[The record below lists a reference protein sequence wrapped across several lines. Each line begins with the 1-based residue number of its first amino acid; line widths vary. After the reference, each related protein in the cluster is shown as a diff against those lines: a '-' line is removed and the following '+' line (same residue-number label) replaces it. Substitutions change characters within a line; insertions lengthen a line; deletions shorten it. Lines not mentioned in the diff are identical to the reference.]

1 MRLSHDG
8 TDGDDGMADDRERL
22 VNSLVERGYVESAA
36 VESAM
41 RSVPRERFVPESA
54 RGRVYEDAPLSIGEG
69 QTISAPHM
77 VAMIT
82 ERLSLSEGDET
93 LEIGT
98 GRGYHAAVVAEVVGA
113 DNVYTVEYHEK
124 LAREARENLPDGV
137 TVVTGDGSKGL
148 PAHAP
153 YDRVYLTCAAPE
165 VPDFLDEQ
173 LCDGGRAVL
182 PVQKGGA
189 QRLLTVDKTGGEIKA
204 EEGEP
209 VRFVRLVGDEGF

>member
-1 MRLSHDG
+1 M
-8 TDGDDGMADDRERL
+8 TDYDEDRDAL
-22 VNSLVERGYVESAA
+22 VDSLVERGYVESDA
-36 VESAM
+36 VERAM
-41 RSVPRERFVPESA
+41 RSVRRENFVPDDA
-54 RGRVYEDAPLSIGEG
+54 RGRVYQDAPLPIGEG

-82 ERLSLSEGDET
+82 ERLELSEGDET

-98 GRGYHAAVVAEVVGA
+98 GRGYHAAVVAEIVGPE
-113 DNVYTVEYHEK
+113 NVYTVERQEK

-153 YDRVYLTCAAPE
+153 YDRIYLTCAAPN
-165 VPDFLDEQ
+165 VPDFVDEQ
-173 LCDGGRAVL
+173 LRNDGLAVL
-182 PVQKGGA
+182 PTESGRN
-189 QRLLTVDKTGGEIKA
+189 QRLVTVEKQGGELSF

-209 VRFVRLVGDEGF
+209 VRFVRMYGEEGF

>member
-1 MRLSHDG
+1 MSHDER
-8 TDGDDGMADDRERL
+8 DEDRERL
-22 VNSLVERGYVESAA
+22 VDSLVERGYVQTEA
-36 VESAM
+36 VERAM
-41 RSVPRERFVPESA
+41 RSVPREEFVPEGV
-54 RGRVYEDAPLSIGEG
+54 RGRAYEDAPLSIGEG

-77 VAMIT
+77 VAMVV
-82 ERLSLSEGDET
+82 ELLDLSEGDET
-93 LEIGT
+93 LEVGT
-98 GRGYHAAVVAEVVGA
+98 GRGYHAAVVAEIAGPK
-113 DNVYTVEYHEK
+113 NVYTVEYHQR

-153 YDRVYLTCAAPE
+153 YDRVYLTCAAPD
-165 VPDFLDEQ
+165 VPDFLEGQ

-182 PVQKGGA
+182 PVQ
-189 QRLLTVDKTGGEIKA
+189 TGGVQHLTTVERTDEGLEA

>member
-1 MRLSHDG
+1 MNEE
-8 TDGDDGMADDRERL
+8 DDPAEDRRRL
-22 VNSLVERGYVESAA
+22 VDSLVERGYVESEA
-36 VESAM
+36 VEEAM
-41 RSVPRERFVPESA
+41 RAVPREEFVPESA
-54 RGRVYEDAPLSIGEG
+54 KGRAYEDAPLSIGEG

-82 ERLSLSEGDET
+82 ERLNLSEGDET
-93 LEIGT
+93 LEVGT

-113 DNVYTVEYHEK
+113 GNVYTVEYHEK
-124 LAREARENLPDGV
+124 LACEARENLPDGV

-153 YDRVYLTCAAPE
+153 YDRVYLTCAAPG
-165 VPDFLDEQ
+165 VPDFLDGQ
-173 LCDGGRAVL
+173 LREGGRAVL
-182 PVQKGGA
+182 PVQTGGV
-189 QRLLTVDKTGGEIKA
+189 QHLTTVDRKDGELEV

>member
-1 MRLSHDG
+1 MTRDY
-8 TDGDDGMADDRERL
+8 ADERDSL
-22 VNSLVERGYVESAA
+22 VDSLVERGYVETDA
-36 VESAM
+36 VERAM
-41 RSVPRERFVPESA
+41 RTVPREEFVPEDA
-54 RGRVYEDAPLSIGEG
+54 RGRAYQDAPLSIGEG

-82 ERLSLSEGDET
+82 ERLDATPGDKT

-113 DNVYTVEYHEK
+113 ENVYTVERQPK
-124 LAREARENLPDGV
+124 LAREARDNLPDGV

-165 VPDFLDEQ
+165 IPSFIDEQ
-173 LCDGGRAVL
+173 LRDGGRAVL
-182 PVQKGGA
+182 PAERAGV
-189 QRLLTVDKTGGEIKA
+189 QRLVTVEKDDGDLEVD
-204 EEGEP
+204 EGEP
-209 VRFVRLVGDEGF
+209 VRFVRMYGDEGF

>member
-1 MRLSHDG
+1 MSYDEDDG
-8 TDGDDGMADDRERL
+8 TAEDRERL
-22 VNSLVERGYVESAA
+22 VDSLVERGYVETEA
-36 VESAM
+36 VERAM

-54 RGRVYEDAPLSIGEG
+54 KGRAYEDSPLSIGEG

-82 ERLSLSEGDET
+82 ELLNLNEGNKV

-98 GRGYHAAVVAEVVGA
+98 GRGYHAAVVAEIVGA
-113 DNVYTVEYHEK
+113 ENVYTVEYHEK
-124 LAREARENLPDGV
+124 LASDARENLPEGV

-153 YDRVYLTCAAPE
+153 YDHVYLTCAAPG
-165 VPDFLDEQ
+165 VPDFLDSQ
-173 LCDGGRAVL
+173 LREGGRAVL
-182 PVQKGGA
+182 PVQKGGV
-189 QRLLTVDKTGGEIKA
+189 QHLTTVDKKGDELEI